1 MPKTPRS
8 GGGPHAASAN
18 LDGRLPRPC
27 FCMLSLSAV
36 MVMTLGAC
44 PSPTRLQS
52 QAPQGNR
59 DNLDTQFRK
68 LHREEAPAEAEPQNA
83 RFVLI

>member
-1 MPKTPRS
+1 
-8 GGGPHAASAN
+8 
-18 LDGRLPRPC
+18 
-27 FCMLSLSAV
+27 